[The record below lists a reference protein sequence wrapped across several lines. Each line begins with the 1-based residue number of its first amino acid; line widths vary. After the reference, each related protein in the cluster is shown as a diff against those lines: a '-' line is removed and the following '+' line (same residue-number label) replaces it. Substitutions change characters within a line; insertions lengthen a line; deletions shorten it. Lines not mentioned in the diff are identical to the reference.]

1 MEKFNFELPS
11 ELKLDFNII
20 ALKTKRSM
28 ADITR
33 ELIEAFV
40 KEHKADNA

>member
-1 MEKFNFELPS
+1 MEKFNFELPP

-33 ELIEAFV
+33 ELIENFV
-40 KEHKADNA
+40 KDNKTDNA